1 MPKRFYKLF
10 PALFIFG
17 ELVIISIPFLLSYY
31 LINNSLELTLVYRWA
46 FGFYLGIWL
55 SVSVVAEDFKIG
67 RSTNYYVTLKRA
79 FFTLFISLS
88 LISFFWVLFEAYE
101 LNREFLVLIFVQL
114 FVAVGIY
121 RVLVHIALNK
131 YRKFGGNVRSAII
144 IGFDQQGVR
153 LYNLFKRKPEYGIRC
168 FGFYDDTYSG
178 VSQRDGIPILG
189 GIDDFIRS
197 GIDDTE
203 FIYVS
208 ESVNRFALSQIVNV
222 ADAQLKKVKLIP
234 QFNTELFKTY
244 SLTRFDD
251 ISIVDINDL
260 PLDGILNRIVKR
272 TFDIVFSLF
281 VVVFVLSWLYP
292 ILGLLIKL
300 ESSGPVF
307 FRQLRH
313 GKGNSPFVC
322 YKFRTMVINNV
333 ADTKWASKNDP
344 RITRVGTFLRRT
356 SLDELPQ
363 FLNVLIGN
371 MSIVGPRPHPIPL
384 NESYQNRVHKFT
396 QRHASKPGI
405 TGLAQAMGYRGEIKK
420 FHQMSSRVKL
430 DRFYLQNWS
439 FILDLKIIVLT
450 VYSIVFN
457 RENAY

>member
-31 LINNSLELTLVYRWA
+31 IINNNLELAPVYRWA

-101 LNREFLVLIFVQL
+101 LSREFLVLIFIQL
-114 FVAVGIY
+114 FVAVGFY
-121 RVLVHIALNK
+121 RVLVHITLNK

-168 FGFYDDTYSG
+168 VRFYDDAYSG
-178 VSQRDGIPILG
+178 LSQRDGIPILG
-189 GIDDFIRS
+189 GIDDFIRN

-260 PLDGILNRIVKR
+260 PLDGILNRVVKR

-333 ADTKWASKNDP
+333 ADTKWASRNDP

-356 SLDELPQ
+356 SLDEIPQ

-405 TGLAQAMGYRGEIKK
+405 TGLAQAMGYRGEIQK

>member
-1 MPKRFYKLF
+1 MPKRFYKFF
-10 PALFIFG
+10 PTLFILG
-17 ELVIISIPFLLSYY
+17 ELIVISLPFLLSYY
-31 LINNSLELTLVYRWA
+31 LINQTLQLEQVYKWA
-46 FGFYLGIWL
+46 FGFYVGIWL
-55 SVSVVAEDFKIG
+55 SVSIVAEDFKIG

-101 LNREFLVLIFVQL
+101 LNREFLVLIFIQL
-114 FVAVGIY
+114 FVAVGTY
-121 RVLVHIALNK
+121 RVLVHLALNK

-168 FGFYDDTYSG
+168 LGFYDDGYPG
-178 VSQRDGIPILG
+178 LSQKDGIPILG
-189 GIDDFIRS
+189 GVEEFIAS
-197 GIDDTE
+197 GGEDAE

-208 ESVNRFALSQIVNV
+208 ESINRFALNQIVNI

-234 QFNTELFKTY
+234 HFNTELFKTY

-260 PLDGILNRIVKR
+260 PLDGLLNRFVKR
-272 TFDIVFSLF
+272 TFDIVFSFF
-281 VVVFVLSWLYP
+281 VVVFILSWLYP
-292 ILGLLIKL
+292 ILGLVIKL
-300 ESSGPVF
+300 ESSGPIL

-313 GKGNSPFVC
+313 GKGNSPFIC
-322 YKFRTMVINNV
+322 YKFRTMVVNNIS
-333 ADTKWASKNDP
+333 DTKWASKNDP
-344 RITRVGTFLRRT
+344 RITRIGIFLRRT

-439 FILDLKIIVLT
+439 FILDVKIIILT

>member
-1 MPKRFYKLF
+1 MPKRFYKFF
-10 PALFIFG
+10 PLLFIIG
-17 ELVIISIPFLLSYY
+17 ELLVISIPFLLAYY
-31 LINNSLELTLVYRWA
+31 LMNQTLLLERVYIWA
-46 FGFYLGIWL
+46 FGFYLSIWL
-55 SVSVVAEDFKIG
+55 SVSLVAEDFKIG
-67 RSTNYYVTLKRA
+67 RSTNYFITLKRA

-101 LNREFLVLIFVQL
+101 LNRQFLVLIFIQL
-114 FVAVGIY
+114 FVAVGFY
-121 RVLVHIALNK
+121 RVLVHMALNS
-131 YRKFGGNVRSAII
+131 YRKFGGNVRRAII

-153 LYNLFKRKPEYGIRC
+153 LYNLLKRKPEYGIRC
-168 FGFYDDTYSG
+168 EGFYDDHLRGS
-178 VSQRDGIPILG
+178 SQKDGIPILG
-189 GIDDFIRS
+189 GVEDFITQGVGS
-197 GIDDTE
+197 VE

-208 ESVNRFALSQIVNV
+208 ESINRYALNQIVNV
-222 ADAQLKKVKLIP
+222 ADAHLRKVKLIP

-260 PLDGILNRIVKR
+260 PLDGVVNRAVKR

-281 VVVFVLSWLYP
+281 VVVFILSWLYP
-292 ILGLLIKL
+292 LLAILIKL
-300 ESSGPVF
+300 ESSGPVL

-322 YKFRTMVINNV
+322 YKFRTMVVNEH
-333 ADTKWASKNDP
+333 ADTQWASKNDP
-344 RITRVGTFLRRT
+344 RITRMGALLRRT

-405 TGLAQAMGYRGEIKK
+405 TGLAQAMGYRGEIRK

-439 FILDLKIIVLT
+439 FILDIKIIVLT
-450 VYSIVFN
+450 VYSLVFN

>member
-10 PALFIFG
+10 PLLFVLG
-17 ELVIISIPFLLSYY
+17 ELIVISVPFFVSHYFIYSSVTIDKVY
-31 LINNSLELTLVYRWA
+31 LVAYA
-46 FGFYLGIWL
+46 FYVGIWL
-55 SVSVVAEDFKIG
+55 SVSIVAEDFKIG

-79 FFTLFISLS
+79 FFSLFISLS

-101 LNREFLVLIFVQL
+101 LNRQFLVTIFVQL
-114 FVAVGIY
+114 FVAVGFY
-121 RVLVHIALNK
+121 RVLVHLALNK
-131 YRKFGGNVRSAII
+131 YRKFGGNIRSAVIV
-144 IGFDQQGVR
+144 GYDQQGVR

-168 FGFYDDTYSG
+168 VGIYDDHAQQGLTKE
-178 VSQRDGIPILG
+178 GIPILG
-189 GIDDFIRS
+189 QVEDFISS
-197 GIDDTE
+197 GIEETE

-208 ESVNRFALSQIVNV
+208 ENINRFALSQIVNL
-222 ADAQLKKVKLIP
+222 ADSGLKKVKLLP
-234 QFNTELFKTY
+234 HFNTELFKTY
-244 SLTRFDD
+244 SLTRFED
-251 ISIVDINDL
+251 ISIVDVNDL
-260 PLDGILNRIVKR
+260 PLDGVMNRVVKR
-272 TFDIVFSLF
+272 TFDVCFSIF
-281 VVVFVLSWLYP
+281 VLVFVLSWLYP
-292 ILGLLIKL
+292 LLGILIKF
-300 ESSGPVF
+300 ESRGPIL

-313 GKGNSPFVC
+313 GKGNTPFVC
-322 YKFRTMVINNV
+322 YKFRTMLVNST
-333 ADTKWASKNDP
+333 ADTKWASKGDP
-344 RITRVGTFLRRT
+344 RITKMGAFLRRT

-405 TGLAQAMGYRGEIKK
+405 TGLAQAMGYRGEIRK

-439 FILDLKIIVLT
+439 FFLDLKIIVLT
-450 VYSIVFN
+450 VYSILFN